1 MSNSDLLRRLFG
13 RRDATATRSTSRRHP
28 HEEGHESQ
36 VGYLGKKARAREA
49 DPAHKHH
56 EHGSDKR

>member
-1 MSNSDLLRRLFG
+1 MRVSGFLRRLFG
-13 RRDATATRSTSRRHP
+13 RREAATIGSARRSHP

-56 EHGSDKR
+56 EHGSDKT

>member
-1 MSNSDLLRRLFG
+1 MSVSALLRRLFG
-13 RRDATATRSTSRRHP
+13 GRGAAPTGSARRSHP

-36 VGYLGKKARAREA
+36 LGYLGKKARALEA

-56 EHGSDKR
+56 EHGSDTR